1 MTEDPAS
8 AADPPPVTV
17 FVSYSRDDLPRARPV
32 IDALMAEGFSVW
44 WDGLLAGGDAYA
56 HTTEAALE
64 TADAVVVLW
73 SARSVQSHWVRDEA
87 TRGRDRGRMVPVS
100 LDGSMPPLGFR
111 QIQFIDLSRW
121 KGKRDAS
128 EFGELRRAIEATAGA
143 PRSQLSF
150 AALSAPSSRVLSRR
164 RALAVGGGLIAAIG
178 SGALA
183 WRSGLFGPAAR
194 ANSVAVLPFRN
205 IGGNPDEAY
214 FSDGLAEELR
224 ATLSRNQT
232 LEVAAQTSS
241 SSFREGNADSRTIA
255 TRLDVAFILDGSV
268 RRSGERLRITA
279 RLIEG
284 RTGFES
290 WTETFDRV
298 ADDVFALQDE
308 IATAV
313 ADTLAI
319 NVAGNAAKGRIGGT
333 RNKDALDAYLKGQEL
348 YKLGRD
354 ERSDRDALA
363 RFDAAL
369 KLDPRYGAA
378 HAARARA
385 LTVIANNYAKGDALA
400 ALYDQAVAAAQA
412 AVASS
417 PDLAEAHSALGFAL
431 FNGRLDAAA
440 ATAPY
445 ARSFELG
452 FGNADILSAFA
463 NFSGR
468 AGNFADARKAIA
480 RAQRLDPLNAVV
492 FRNAG
497 VIEYSARDYA
507 ACQAP
512 LRSALTINPDL
523 AGVHLVL
530 GDVHLIAGRNAEA
543 RAEYLQEGTT
553 LSRQRGLAIADWRL
567 GNRAAAE
574 AGLAAMIA
582 RYGDNSL
589 YQQAQVRAQ
598 WGQAEAALAALEKA
612 LSAGDSGL
620 VQSRNDPLLDPLR
633 KESRFT
639 AILRQLGFE
648 RPGIPAGT

>member
-1 MTEDPAS
+1 MTDDPATAES
-8 AADPPPVTV
+8 SPPATI

-32 IDALMAEGFSVW
+32 IDALAAEGFNVW

-100 LDGSMPPLGFR
+100 LDGTIPPLGFR
-111 QIQFIDLSRW
+111 QIQYIDLSRW
-121 KGKRDAS
+121 KGRRDAG
-128 EFGELRRAIEATAGA
+128 EFAELRRAIAATAGT

-150 AALSAPSSRVLSRR
+150 AALPAASRGLSRR
-164 RALAVGGGLIAAIG
+164 RALALGGGLVAVAG
-178 SGALA
+178 GGMLA
-183 WRSGLFGPAAR
+183 WQAGLFGTAAR

-224 ATLSRNQT
+224 ATLSRNQM

-241 SSFREGNADSRTIA
+241 SSFRESNADSRTIA
-255 TRLDVAFILDGSV
+255 TRLDVAYILDGSV
-268 RRSGERLRITA
+268 RRAGERLRITA

-298 ADDVFALQDE
+298 AADVFALQDE

-313 ADTLAI
+313 ADALAV
-319 NVAGNAAKGRIGGT
+319 NVAAGAAKGRIGGT
-333 RNKDALDAYLKGQEL
+333 RNKDALDAYLKGQAL

-354 ERSDRDALA
+354 EQSDRDALA

-385 LTVIANNYAKGDALA
+385 LTVIANNYAKGDALD
-400 ALYDQAVAAAQA
+400 ALYDKAVAAAQA

-440 ATAPY
+440 AQAPY
-445 ARSFELG
+445 GKSFELG

-463 NFSGR
+463 NFAGR
-468 AGNFADARKAIA
+468 TGNFADARKAIA

-530 GDVHLIAGRNAEA
+530 GDVHLIAGRAAEA
-543 RAEYLQEGTT
+543 RAEYLEERNS
-553 LSRQRGLAIADWRL
+553 LSRQRGLAIADLRL

-574 AGLAAMIA
+574 AGLAAMLA
-582 RYGDNSL
+582 EYGDNSL

-598 WGQAEAALAALEKA
+598 WGEAEAALAALEKA

-633 KESRFT
+633 KEPRFA
-639 AILRQLGFE
+639 AILRQLGFDT
-648 RPGIPAGT
+648 PGNPAGN